1 MSIGRV
7 QINNLNLMQ
16 GEITAVENHL
26 LFVGPGK
33 GDKVGKLLTVNTD
46 SDLSGVLAGA
56 DGLLAQVTAARD
68 NGGQNW
74 SASVML
80 YDPEG
85 GGIASW
91 SDAVD
96 EAMELAKVE
105 GVVLTDPLS
114 AVSDIEAMQ
123 AKSERIDGQIHAA
136 RVVRRA
142 CPGVRRRFPEL
153 GGVRHGDQ
161 ASDRG
166 CGRRRLPRHADDLGG
181 RSSGRSWGRLCNAA
195 VTVADSPMRVA
206 TGALVGSWTERPA
219 DKSGGGWT

>member
-123 AKSERIDGQIHAA
+123 AKSERIMAKYMRPVWFAG
-136 RVVRRA
+136 RA
-142 CPGVRRRFPEL
+142 PAF
-153 GGVRHGDQ
+153 D
-161 ASDRG
+161 
-166 CGRRRLPRHADDLGG
+166 
-181 RSSGRSWGRLCNAA
+181 
-195 VTVADSPMRVA
+195 ADSQ
-206 TGALVGSWTERPA
+206 SW
-219 DKSGGGWT
+219 